1 MSQEP
6 SDTIQERTN
15 LITPQGY
22 RALTEEFNFLKMT
35 ERPRIVEE
43 VHFAAKQG
51 DRSENAEYQYGKKR
65 LREIDRRTR
74 FLTKRIE
81 SARIIDPTLQNPDK
95 IRFGA
100 TVILADEDGKE
111 KKYQIV
117 GEDESDI
124 KLSRISWKSPLAKA
138 LLGSRTGQFIEVKA
152 PKGDLEYE
160 IIDYY
165 YLNAN
170 GEIHSRGISAD
181 DADARGNSNESSST
195 DDGEDHDD

>member
-1 MSQEP
+1 MSQQAP
-6 SDTIQERTN
+6 DTPLERNN
-15 LITPQGY
+15 LITPAGY
-22 RALTEEFNFLKMT
+22 RALTDEFNFLKMT

-65 LREIDRRTR
+65 LREIDRRMR

-81 SARIIDPTLQNPDK
+81 SARIIDPALQNPDQ

-100 TVILADEDGKE
+100 TVVLGDEAGKT
-111 KKYQIV
+111 KKYHIV
-117 GEDESDI
+117 GEDESDL
-124 KLSRISWKSPLAKA
+124 KLSRISWKSPLARA
-138 LLGSRTGQFIEVKA
+138 LLGSKKGQFIEVKA

-165 YLNAN
+165 YLNTD
-170 GEIHSRGISAD
+170 GHVHSQGVAAD
-181 DADARGNSNESSST
+181 QSSSSGDSPANSG
-195 DDGEDHDD
+195 DDDDD